1 MYNVYYFKRFNVFCF
16 QHSSPH
22 KEPVIRISP
31 LMNPSRYIV
40 VSKVSN
46 CCLLQRANT
55 YFSANK
61 YIEGTELSVPLNSFS
76 VTHFQFYQC
85 TVHPGLY
92 I

>member
-1 MYNVYYFKRFNVFCF
+1 MYNVYYFKKKNVFYF

-61 YIEGTELSVPLNSFS
+61 YIKGKELSVPFNSYS
-76 VTHFQFYQC
+76 ITNFQF
-85 TVHPGLY
+85 H
-92 I
+92 